1 MLKYEGYMMPAT
13 LTIFLANYLI
23 FVDCL
28 AAAIVIA
35 SLLYRRPRFLAFRWT
50 VATAVLLVLSYVF
63 AQIGGLL
70 YYDPRPFAVGHFE
83 PLVPHVADNGFPS
96 DHALLAAALVA
107 LVTLVDIRLA
117 LPFALLAIVI
127 DWARVGVGLHHVID
141 VVGSSVFVA
150 LATLIALLLRPL
162 IVRWFAPRL
171 PNWATDQRTPRET
184 EKQRG
189 A

>member
-1 MLKYEGYMMPAT
+1 MMSAT
-13 LTIFLANYLI
+13 LTVFLANYLI
-23 FVDCL
+23 FVDIL

-35 SLLYRRPRFLAFRWT
+35 GLLYRRPRFLAFRWAVT
-50 VATAVLLVLSYVF
+50 AAVLLVVSYVF
-63 AQIGGLL
+63 ALVGGLL
-70 YYDPRPFAVGHFE
+70 YYDPRPFVVGHFQ
-83 PLVPHVADNGFPS
+83 PLISHAADNGFPS
-96 DHALLAAALVA
+96 DHAFLAAALVA
-107 LVTLVDIRLA
+107 VVGLIDIPWA

-141 VVGSSVFVA
+141 IVGSSVFVA

-162 IVRWFAPRL
+162 IVRWLAPRL
-171 PNWATDQRTPRET
+171 PNWASGWRTTQEA